1 MMNVARGEPQYRMS
15 SDSDRWRGCGLQG
28 DIEKRAG
35 IKERKRGEKNPC
47 PFVGIHEFWIPYFES
62 DSMTFSM
69 ICSLRF
75 FMPNQTTIA
84 IAAPRPMPI
93 PQKMGVMIV

>member
-1 MMNVARGEPQYRMS
+1 MMNVAREEQQLRLS
-15 SDSDRWRGCGLQG
+15 SDRERAWGCVLLGG
-28 DIEKRAG
+28 IEKRAG
-35 IKERKRGEKNPC
+35 IEERGIIPC
-47 PFVGIHEFWIPYFES
+47 PFVGIREFRIPYFEI

-75 FMPNQTTIA
+75 FIPNQTTIA